1 VVCTSHE
8 QFYRDDVRKIMQ
20 DSRVSKRLGTVIIDE
35 VHLLGDWK
43 SFRPAFKNW
52 QWFRA
57 CIPPHVPIAACTAT
71 LAMGT
76 PYTAILRALG
86 FREHSVTGPANFK
99 LIKLDTERHNIS
111 LHLRQI
117 QHSVSGWKFSDLE
130 WLISER
136 VGDNPSC
143 WPKTIVYCE
152 AIDLGHR
159 VVTALRKIL
168 PPALT
173 SRAQDIVRH
182 IHSLRCSSCKAEA
195 VAAFSSP
202 GISASCRIIVATD
215 AFGMGID
222 IPDIKRV
229 ILFRS
234 PRTNCG
240 RRRAECSPDAHAT
253 VVTSFHIVG
262 ARCVI

>member
-1 VVCTSHE
+1 
-8 QFYRDDVRKIMQ
+8 MQ

-86 FREHSVTGPANFK
+86 FCEHSVTGPANFK

-111 LHLRQI
+111 LHLHQI

-136 VGDNPSC
+136 VGDDPSC

-168 PPALT
+168 PLALT

-182 IHSLRCSSCKAEA
+182 IHSSKHSRDDYQIRDPAANTCMGLQSENFLRDSEA
-195 VAAFSSP
+195 VVSGLLLQVSS
-202 GISASCRIIVATD
+202 S
-215 AFGMGID
+215 
-222 IPDIKRV
+222 
-229 ILFRS
+229 
-234 PRTNCG
+234 
-240 RRRAECSPDAHAT
+240 
-253 VVTSFHIVG
+253 
-262 ARCVI
+262 